1 MYFMGMLD
9 TFLAISAFTLPVHKF
24 TVACFKRDK
33 AFAILP
39 TTLNVSLNENMF
51 ITQFRFRIEHNFV
64 TYVLEVRR

>member
-9 TFLAISAFTLPVHKF
+9 TFLAISAF